1 VDGVTAPGGDGF
13 EVEPEKL
20 TAFAA
25 TSRGRGDQF
34 DEIRTRMRDGAVGR
48 SSFGIMPA
56 SFSLSDQYDTVLEE
70 CLQALADAAEAMETV
85 AEGVLAE
92 RDQYLLTDA
101 AAERMFG
108 GGN

>member
-1 VDGVTAPGGDGF
+1 MDGVTAPGGDGF

-25 TSRGRGDQF
+25 TSRGRSDQF

-48 SSFGIMPA
+48 SAFGIMPA
-56 SFSLSDQYDTVLEE
+56 SFSLHGRYDTVLEA

-85 AEGVLAE
+85 ADGVIAE
-92 RDQYLLTDA
+92 RDEYLRTDA
-101 AAERMFG
+101 AAARMFG